1 MTYATLS
8 VVIDGAVDEEDDYFD
23 QTLLDD
29 RLWNIAEESQA
40 HGYHT
45 AVYVLYHDHDRS
57 VVDCECVQYLQ
68 DHHPLAE
75 YNVSRH
81 EHTAEFHWQCDVR
94 DLVES
99 WTGHLTSEQN
109 DRLFALLRRFPKGGA
124 S

>member
-29 RLWNIAEESQA
+29 RLWHLAEESQA
-40 HGYHT
+40 HGYPT
-45 AVYVLYHDHDRS
+45 SVYVLYHDHDRS

-68 DHHPLAE
+68 DHRPLAE
-75 YNVSRH
+75 YNVGYP
-81 EHTAEFHWQCDVR
+81 AEFHWQCGVR

-99 WTGHLTSEQN
+99 WAGHLTSEQN
-109 DRLFALLRRFPKGGA
+109 DRLLALLRRFPHRDA